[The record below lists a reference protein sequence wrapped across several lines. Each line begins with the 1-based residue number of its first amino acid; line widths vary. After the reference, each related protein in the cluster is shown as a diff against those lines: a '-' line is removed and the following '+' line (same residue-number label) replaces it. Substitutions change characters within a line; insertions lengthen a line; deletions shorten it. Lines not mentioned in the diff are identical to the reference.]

1 MLFVPHWAQKPRPI
15 GCQHHQA
22 RLFRRRKDTAQ
33 DNSLAEWYGTGAMNI
48 YEDGRIY
55 RSVRSAA
62 KKRVVLE
69 ASVVDKLP
77 GIGIHGLAVSHVI
90 MCS

>member
-1 MLFVPHWAQKPRPI
+1 MPTPSGKAFPPQKRHSP
-15 GCQHHQA
+15 GQ
-22 RLFRRRKDTAQ
+22 
-33 DNSLAEWYGTGAMNI
+33 LAGEWYGTGAMNI